1 MLFKQFEGITK
12 RSRIASLVAVF
23 GAIFAVACTEN
34 LDAGKS
40 CPLLCPEQAITLADT
55 TIDAVVSD
63 TTVLGLPPI
72 GNELYLM
79 LSNHGDTVDSRAIIR
94 FDTLPQ
100 TYTKS
105 SIDSTIANIDSA
117 FIVAPIRRDTLAPA
131 RTAPV
136 TVEVYNVDT
145 TDSDTSAAVLGS
157 LFRRD
162 RFIGSR
168 TFAPE
173 SILDTLRIPI
183 STDTVLDRVLK
194 GTRLRVGLRVLSS
207 VGVDLELGTTAVA
220 NAVSLRFNASKDTA
234 APAVSVS
241 PRSGTPAD
249 LPFLSGP
256 LADYTIV
263 LKGGTTTPPTKLAVG
278 GIPSRRVFLHFDVP
292 SGIVDSTTVVRAS
305 LLLTQVPNR
314 RVGIHDSVYVY
325 PLAVL
330 AGPII
335 TDVGSALGFLGP
347 TGQFGLDSL
356 RFAPGDSGVRSFEI
370 VGLVRTW
377 KGQATTVSPRS
388 VALRSGAEGQLP
400 GEIDFFSTRG
410 PVGVRPRLRITYVPK
425 TNYGLPR

>member
-1 MLFKQFEGITK
+1 VLFKKVMGTTK
-12 RSRIASLVAVF
+12 WSSALTLLALA
-23 GAIFAVACTEN
+23 GAIFGVACSEN

-40 CPLLCPEQAITLADT
+40 CPLLCPEQAITLLDT
-55 TIDAVVSD
+55 TVDAVVSD

-72 GNELYLM
+72 GDEEYLM
-79 LSNHGDTVDSRAIIR
+79 LSSHGDTIDTRAIIR

-100 TYTKS
+100 AYQKS

-117 FIVAPIRRDTLAPA
+117 FIVAPILRDTLAPI
-131 RTAPV
+131 RKAPL

-145 TDSDTSAAVLGS
+145 TDSDTSSAVLAS

-194 GTRLRVGLRVLSS
+194 GTRLRIGLRVLSS
-207 VGVDLELGTTAVA
+207 VGVDLQLGTTSVA
-220 NAVSLRFNASKDTA
+220 NPVSLRFNASTDTA
-234 APAVSVS
+234 APALTVT
-241 PRSGTPAD
+241 PNSGTPVNQT
-249 LPFLSGP
+249 FLSGP
-256 LADYTIV
+256 LADYTITV
-263 LKGGTTTPPTKLAVG
+263 KGGATTPVTKLGVG
-278 GIPSRRVFLHFDVP
+278 GVPSRRVFLHFAVP
-292 SGIVDSTTVVRAS
+292 SHIVDSTTVVRAS
-305 LLLTQVPNR
+305 LLLTQIPNR
-314 RVGIHDSVYVY
+314 TVDPHDSVYVY

-330 AGPII
+330 AGPVISNI
-335 TDVGSALGFLGP
+335 GSALSFLGP

-356 RFAPGDSGVRSFEI
+356 RLAPGDSGVRSFEI

-377 KGQATTVSPRS
+377 RGQSTTISPRS

-400 GEIDFFSTRG
+400 GEIDFFSTRA
-410 PVGVRPRLRITYVPK
+410 PVGVRPRLRITYIPK